1 MSHSFIVAFY
11 VAGVVIKINHYK
23 KLETILEDTSN
34 PFLPKTPFLIE
45 LDESH
50 TIKVEK

>member
-23 KLETILEDTSN
+23 KLETILEDASKER
-34 PFLPKTPFLIE
+34 LQK
-45 LDESH
+45 
-50 TIKVEK
+50 K